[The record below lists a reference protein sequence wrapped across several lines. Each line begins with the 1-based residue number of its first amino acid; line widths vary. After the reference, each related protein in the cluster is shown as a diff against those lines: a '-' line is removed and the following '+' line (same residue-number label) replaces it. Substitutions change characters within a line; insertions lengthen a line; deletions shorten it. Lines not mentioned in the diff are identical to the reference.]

1 MKDLGHAHVESLESE
16 QAIAVAAH
24 SEPLP
29 VSTGPLGNGAFVDE
43 HGIGLGSQVSI
54 TAESFGKEPTVGQLV
69 AAKDTHF
76 TLRRSDSRGLCVHV
90 HFPRIGYLLKRVN
103 A

>member
-1 MKDLGHAHVESLESE
+1 M
-16 QAIAVAAH
+16 AAH

-69 AAKDTHF
+69 AAIDTLHF
-76 TLRRSDSRGLCVHV
+76 KKIGPAGIVCSCA
-90 HFPRIGYLLKRVN
+90 FPPNRLFVEAG
-103 A
+103 